1 MDDPEDRSLLIAT
14 INGRISDLTA
24 MHHIAWD
31 GLAELDDTT
40 NANLGIAAMFIA
52 TATRIERLEKLL
64 GFRKEKRF

>member
-31 GLAELDDTT
+31 GLAELDDT
-40 NANLGIAAMFIA
+40 NANLGIVAMFIA

-64 GFRKEKRF
+64 GFRKEKRS